1 VEAAMPVSDPFFS
14 LQPMVFV
21 PVIRDALARIK
32 EIQMAFVYGS
42 SVRGDTRADSD
53 IDVMI
58 LGNEEP
64 SLADMGEALFDLE
77 VPLGRPVD
85 LWYHSPNDFLQR
97 LETGNRF
104 ITRVMLEPKIWVIG
118 FESQLDALVNHA
130 RILSKAESALGSRVD
145 AVAWIATKN
154 WALGGS
160 RPVELMASDAGVRR
174 VERVLRR
181 IEPRNSI

>member
-1 VEAAMPVSDPFFS
+1 MPVSDPFFS
-14 LQPMVFV
+14 LQPRVFV
-21 PVIRDALARIK
+21 PVIRDALARSK

-64 SLADMGEALFDLE
+64 SLADMGEALLDME

-85 LWYHSPNDFLQR
+85 LRYYSPNDFLQR

-118 FESQLDALVNHA
+118 
-130 RILSKAESALGSRVD
+130 
-145 AVAWIATKN
+145 
-154 WALGGS
+154 
-160 RPVELMASDAGVRR
+160 
-174 VERVLRR
+174 
-181 IEPRNSI
+181 